1 MKQLRTRSAELWAMS
16 ATPTAHLS
24 SMLQRTH
31 FELVQEDPSL
41 LSDHK
46 KHERRR
52 RSKRNKK
59 HKRNTRPILIEK
71 LGRDEELK
79 KTEELE
85 KMAKKAKTDKKTGTE
100 SLSLIDQG
108 MV

>member
-1 MKQLRTRSAELWAMS
+1 
-16 ATPTAHLS
+16 
-24 SMLQRTH
+24 MLQRTH

-71 LGRDEELK
+71 LKNEELKKDLK

>member
-1 MKQLRTRSAELWAMS
+1 MS

-59 HKRNTRPILIEK
+59 HKRNIRPILIEK